1 MCNNVLDDKLNKL
14 VELTDK
20 LVELTETLRNHVL
33 NGDTENHLAILSLR
47 NSALE
52 EINSMDLNRI
62 SALDKNK
69 LSRILSDIATED
81 AATNDSLLE
90 VKLEVAGKIK
100 EIKKNKHASAKYL
113 EIKGR

>member
-1 MCNNVLDDKLNKL
+1 MCNNVLDDKLN
-14 VELTDK
+14 K

-33 NGDTENHLAILSLR
+33 NGDTENHLTILSFR

-62 SALDKNK
+62 SAPDKNK
-69 LSRILSDIATED
+69 LSRILSDIAKED
-81 AATNDSLLE
+81 AATNKSLLKI
-90 VKLEVAGKIK
+90 KLEVADKIK

>member
-14 VELTDK
+14 VELT
-20 LVELTETLRNHVL
+20 ETLRNHVL
-33 NGDTENHLAILSLR
+33 NEDTENHLAILSLR

-62 SALDKNK
+62 SAPDKNK
-69 LSRILSDIATED
+69 LFRILSDIATED
-81 AATNDSLLE
+81 VATNDSLLK

>member
-14 VELTDK
+14 VELT
-20 LVELTETLRNHVL
+20 ETLRNHVL
-33 NGDTENHLAILSLR
+33 NEDTENHLAILSLR

-62 SALDKNK
+62 SAPDKNK
-69 LSRILSDIATED
+69 LFRILSDIATED
-81 AATNDSLLE
+81 VATNDSLLK

-113 EIKGR
+113 EIKVR